1 MPPTDVA
8 EAGGDLAD
16 GIVPVDRYEVA
27 GLGPAWIRASEWP
40 VEAVRIV
47 VHPEI
52 VHTLVAREALVDGMV
67 LVRLQPDDPIV
78 LDLTICGR
86 DFQLLNGGDVGL
98 TPNMMV
104 SLMVETADQAE
115 TDRIWDAI
123 LAAGGTAVQC
133 GWITDPYGYSWQITP
148 RILNDALADKDRKVA
163 RAAFEA
169 MMPMVK
175 IDVAAIE
182 AAIEIARANA

>member
-1 MPPTDVA
+1 MGKKLRTVLWFNGGIE
-8 EAGGDLAD
+8 EAARFYTSTFPDSAMEAPVPAPADYPGGKE
-16 GIVPVDRYEVA
+16 G
-27 GLGPAWIRASEWP
+27 
-40 VEAVRIV
+40 
-47 VHPEI
+47 
-52 VHTLVAREALVDGMV
+52 
-67 LVRLQPDDPIV
+67 DPIV

-182 AAIEIARANA
+182 AAIERARANA